1 MDNGPSDPD
10 DWFSEPDVLEP
21 ARDQPAAAAAT
32 AAPSTESAGIDDWL
46 DSSADRPPRRRR
58 PSGVSASPTL
68 VIAVILGLVI
78 LLIVG
83 LAVGGV
89 FSSGSSNPNQPLFT
103 ITTHQTITTQTTTTT
118 HTSTAV
124 PTTTLKPGDK
134 GAEVKILQLALQHL
148 GYSVGTVDGV
158 YGPATEQAVKSF
170 QTAHG
175 LTADGVCGPQTLA
188 ALKKALGG

>member
-1 MDNGPSDPD
+1 MDNGSSDPD

-21 ARDQPAAAAAT
+21 ARDQPAAAATAT
-32 AAPSTESAGIDDWL
+32 PSTESAGIDDWL
-46 DSSADRPPRRRR
+46 DSSSDRPPRRRR

-68 VIAVILGLVI
+68 VIAVVLGLVI
-78 LLIVG
+78 LLIIG

-89 FSSGSSNPNQPLFT
+89 FSSSSSNPNQPLFT
-103 ITTHQTITTQTTTTT
+103 ITTHQTVTTQTTTTT
-118 HTSTAV
+118 HGSTAV

-134 GAEVKILQLALQHL
+134 GAEVKVLQLSLQHL
-148 GYSVGTVDGV
+148 GYSVGKVDGV

-188 ALKKALGG
+188 ALKNALGG